1 MKLARRMERL
11 GTETAFSVLA
21 KAKALEAEGREIIHL
36 EIGEP
41 DFDTPD
47 HVVEAG
53 CKALRDG
60 HTHYT
65 PTAGIPELREA
76 IAVDVARSRGI
87 DVGPEQVVVT
97 PGGKP
102 IMFFAIL
109 ALVEEGDEVL
119 LPNPAFPIYE
129 SMVNFVGGR
138 PVFVPLRQEN
148 GFRFDLDEFS
158 AGLSERTRLVI
169 LNSPANP
176 TGGVL
181 TADDIAGLADI
192 LRERPD
198 VYVLSDEIYSRLLYT
213 GDFASIASEPGL
225 GPDGRTIILD
235 GFSKTY
241 AMTGWRLGY
250 GVMPEPL
257 AEEVAK
263 LQVNSNSCT
272 NAATQYAGL
281 AALQGPQ
288 DAVESMLAE
297 FRARRD
303 LIVAGLN
310 ELPGVE
316 CITPQGAFY
325 AFPRITETG
334 LFGRQT
340 RRSTPRRGRRSVPLR
355 YGVRPPRRGPP
366 APLLRQ
372 LAREHQQSAPE
383 DGRGPVAVIAGS
395 STLGVAA
402 LSSAESSSEWVILS
416 GGLLLHFLRR

>member
-1 MKLARRMERL
+1 VTNFDRVEGDLKLARRMERL

-41 DFDTPD
+41 DFDTPS

-76 IAVDVARSRGI
+76 IAYDVAQSRAI

-109 ALVEEGDEVL
+109 ALVDEGDEVL

-129 SMVNFVGGR
+129 SMVNFVGGK
-138 PVFVPLRQEN
+138 PVYVPLRQEN
-148 GFRFDLDEFS
+148 GFRFDPDEFE
-158 AGLSERTRLVI
+158 ANLSNKTKLVI

-181 TADDIAGLADI
+181 TADDMATLARI
-192 LRERPD
+192 LRGRPE

-213 GDFASIASEPGL
+213 GDFASIASEQDF
-225 GPDGRTIILD
+225 GPDTRTVILD

-272 NAATQYAGL
+272 SAATQHAGL
-281 AALQGPQ
+281 AAFRGPQ
-288 DAVESMLAE
+288 DAVNGMLAE

-303 LIVAGLN
+303 LIVDGLD

-325 AFPRITETG
+325 AFPRITDTG
-334 LFGRQT
+334 YTADELADLLLEEAGVACLSGTAFGRH
-340 RRSTPRRGRRSVPLR
+340 GEGHLR
-355 YGVRPPRRGPP
+355 LSYANSRENISRALDRMNE
-366 APLLRQ
+366 LLSR
-372 LAREHQQSAPE
+372 AI
-383 DGRGPVAVIAGS
+383 GWI
-395 STLGVAA
+395 
-402 LSSAESSSEWVILS
+402 
-416 GGLLLHFLRR
+416 

>member
-1 MKLARRMERL
+1 MSLAGRMDRL

-21 KAKALEAEGREIIHL
+21 KAKALEAQGQEIIHL

-41 DFDTPD
+41 DFDTAE
-47 HVVEAG
+47 HIVEAG
-53 CKALRDG
+53 CRALRNG
-60 HTHYT
+60 QTHYT

-76 IAVDVARSRGI
+76 IAEDVARSRRIEVAPG
-87 DVGPEQVVVT
+87 QVVVT

-129 SMVNFVGGR
+129 SMVDFAGGR

-148 GFRFDLDEFS
+148 EFRFDLNEFR
-158 AGLSERTRLVI
+158 AGLSDRTKLVI

-181 TADDIAGLADI
+181 TPEDIAGLAEI
-192 LRERPD
+192 LRDRPD
-198 VYVLSDEIYSRLLYT
+198 IFVLSDEIYSRLLYESP
-213 GDFASIASEPGL
+213 FSSIASEPGL

-250 GVMPEPL
+250 GVMPEWL
-257 AEEVAK
+257 AEAVAR

-281 AALQGPQ
+281 AALNGPQ
-288 DAVESMLAE
+288 DGVKEMLKE

-310 ELPGVE
+310 DLLGVE
-316 CITPQGAFY
+316 CMTPQGAFY
-325 AFPRITETG
+325 AFPRITGTG
-334 LFGRQT
+334 YEAGKLTDLLMEKAGVACLSGTGFGKH
-340 RRSTPRRGRRSVPLR
+340 GEGHLR
-355 YGVRPPRRGPP
+355 FSYANSRENISRALERMGE
-366 APLLRQ
+366 LLQ
-372 LAREHQQSAPE
+372 N
-383 DGRGPVAVIAGS
+383 GRG
-395 STLGVAA
+395 
-402 LSSAESSSEWVILS
+402 
-416 GGLLLHFLRR
+416 

>member
-1 MKLARRMERL
+1 VKLARRMERL

-41 DFDTPD
+41 DFGTPE
-47 HVVEAG
+47 HIVEAG
-53 CKALRDG
+53 CRALREG
-60 HTHYT
+60 HTYYT

-76 IAVDVARSRGI
+76 IAADVARSRGI
-87 DVGPEQVVVT
+87 EVDPEHVVVT

-102 IMFFAIL
+102 IMFFTIL
-109 ALVEEGDEVL
+109 ALVDEGDEVL

-138 PVFVPLRQEN
+138 PVFVPLRQEH

-181 TADDIAGLADI
+181 TADDIARLADI
-192 LRERPD
+192 VRERPG

-213 GDFASIASEPGL
+213 GDFVSIASEPGL

-250 GVMPEPL
+250 GVMPAPL
-257 AEEVAK
+257 AEEVTK

-272 NAATQYAGL
+272 SAATQHAGL
-281 AALQGPQ
+281 AALEGPQ
-288 DAVESMLAE
+288 DAVEGMLSE
-297 FRARRD
+297 FRARRN
-303 LIVAGLN
+303 LIVDGLN

-334 LFGRQT
+334 HPADDLADLLLEEAGVACLSGTAFGRY
-340 RRSTPRRGRRSVPLR
+340 GEGHLR
-355 YGVRPPRRGPP
+355 LSYANSRENIGLALERMGEV
-366 APLLRQ
+366 
-372 LAREHQQSAPE
+372 LAR
-383 DGRGPVAVIAGS
+383 VAS
-395 STLGVAA
+395 
-402 LSSAESSSEWVILS
+402 
-416 GGLLLHFLRR
+416 

>member
-1 MKLARRMERL
+1 MELARRMERL

-21 KAKALEAEGREIIHL
+21 KAKALEARGQEIIHL

-41 DFDTPD
+41 DFDTPPD
-47 HVVEAG
+47 IVEAG
-53 CKALRDG
+53 CRALRNG
-60 HTHYT
+60 ETHYT
-65 PTAGIPELREA
+65 PTAGIPELRAA
-76 IAVDVARSRGI
+76 IADDVARSRRI
-87 DVGPEQVVVT
+87 VVDPEQVVVT

-109 ALVEEGDEVL
+109 ALVDAGDEVL
-119 LPNPAFPIYE
+119 VHNPSFPIYE
-129 SMVNFVGGR
+129 SMVSFAGGQ

-148 GFRFDLDEFS
+148 EFRFDLDEFR
-158 AGLSERTRLVI
+158 AGLSERTKMVI

-181 TADDIAGLADI
+181 TPEDIAGLADI

-198 VYVLSDEIYSRLLYT
+198 IFVLSDEIYSRMLYESP
-213 GDFASIASEPGL
+213 FASIASEPDL

-250 GVMPEPL
+250 GVMPITL
-257 AEEVAK
+257 AEQLTK

-272 NAATQYAGL
+272 NAATQYAGIE
-281 AALQGPQ
+281 ALSGPQ
-288 DAVESMLAE
+288 DSVERMLSE

-316 CITPQGAFY
+316 CVNPQGAFY
-325 AFPRITETG
+325 AFPRIADTRCSAGALADLLLDEAGVACLAGTA
-334 LFGRQT
+334 FGRY
-340 RRSTPRRGRRSVPLR
+340 GEGHLR
-355 YGVRPPRRGPP
+355 FSY
-366 APLLRQ
+366 ANSRQ
-372 LAREHQQSAPE
+372 NISLALERIGHTLSRTTAQQ
-383 DGRGPVAVIAGS
+383 
-395 STLGVAA
+395 
-402 LSSAESSSEWVILS
+402 
-416 GGLLLHFLRR
+416 F

>member
-1 MKLARRMERL
+1 MATKRGRKEDGLKLAGRMERL

-21 KAKALEAEGREIIHL
+21 KAKALEARGREIIHL
-36 EIGEP
+36 QIGEP

-53 CKALRDG
+53 CRALRDG
-60 HTHYT
+60 HTNYT
-65 PTAGIPELREA
+65 PTAGISELREA
-76 IAVDVARSRGI
+76 IAEDVARSRGI
-87 DVGPEQVVVT
+87 RVGPEQVVVT

-109 ALVEEGDEVL
+109 ALVDEGDEVL

-129 SMVNFVGGR
+129 SMVNFVGGT
-138 PVFVPLRQEN
+138 PVYLPLRQEN
-148 GFRFDLDEFS
+148 GFRFDLDEFETK
-158 AGLSERTRLVI
+158 LTEKTRLVI

-181 TADDIAGLADI
+181 TADDMATLAAI
-192 LRERPD
+192 LRGRPD

-213 GDFASIASEPGL
+213 SDFASIASEEDL
-225 GPDGRTIILD
+225 GPDARTVLLD

-250 GVMPEPL
+250 GVMPEVL

-272 NAATQYAGL
+272 SAATQQAGL
-281 AALQGPQ
+281 AALRGPQ
-288 DAVESMLAE
+288 DAVETMLAE

-303 LIVAGLN
+303 QIVDGLN
-310 ELPGVE
+310 KLPGVE

-325 AFPRITETG
+325 AFPRITGTG
-334 LFGRQT
+334 YSADELADLLLEEAGVACLSGTAFGRHGEGHL
-340 RRSTPRRGRRSVPLR
+340 RLSYANSRENIGRALDRMNEFLSR
-355 YGVRPPRRGPP
+355 
-366 APLLRQ
+366 
-372 LAREHQQSAPE
+372 
-383 DGRGPVAVIAGS
+383 AV
-395 STLGVAA
+395 
-402 LSSAESSSEWVILS
+402 E
-416 GGLLLHFLRR
+416 

>member
-1 MKLARRMERL
+1 VRLARRMERL

-21 KAKALEAEGREIIHL
+21 KAKGLEAEGREIIHL

-41 DFDTPD
+41 DFDTPA

-53 CKALRDG
+53 CRALRDG

-76 IAVDVARSRGI
+76 IAGDVARSRAI

-102 IMFFAIL
+102 IMFFSIL

-138 PVFVPLRQEN
+138 PVFVPLRQEH
-148 GFRFDLDEFS
+148 GFRFDLDEFE
-158 AGLSERTRLVI
+158 AGLGERTRLVI

-176 TGGVL
+176 TGGAL
-181 TADDIAGLADI
+181 TAGDIAGLADI
-192 LRERPD
+192 LRGRPD

-213 GDFASIASEPGL
+213 GDFASIASEEGL

-250 GVMPEPL
+250 GVMPAPL
-257 AEEVAK
+257 AEEMAK

-272 NAATQYAGL
+272 GAATQYAGL

-288 DAVESMLAE
+288 DAVDTMLAE

-303 LIVAGLN
+303 LVVSGLN

-325 AFPRITETG
+325 AFPHIEETG
-334 LFGRQT
+334 YRADELADLLLDEAGVACLSGTAFGRH
-340 RRSTPRRGRRSVPLR
+340 GENHLR
-355 YGVRPPRRGPP
+355 LSY
-366 APLLRQ
+366 ANS
-372 LAREHQQSAPE
+372 RENIS
-383 DGRGPVAVIAGS
+383 R
-395 STLGVAA
+395 A
-402 LSSAESSSEWVILS
+402 LERMGEVLS
-416 GGLLLHFLRR
+416 REVG

>member
-1 MKLARRMERL
+1 VKLARRMERL

-21 KAKALEAEGREIIHL
+21 RAKALEAEGRGIIHL

-41 DFDTPD
+41 DFDTPE

-102 IMFFAIL
+102 IMFFSIL

-129 SMVNFVGGR
+129 SMVHFVGGR
-138 PVFVPLRQEN
+138 PVYIPLRQEN
-148 GFRFDLDEFS
+148 GFRFDFDEFR

-181 TADDIAGLADI
+181 TADDIAGLAEI

-198 VYVLSDEIYSRLLYT
+198 IYVLSDEIYSRLLYT
-213 GDFASIASEPGL
+213 DEFASIATEPGL
-225 GPDGRTIILD
+225 GPDGRTILLD

-257 AEEVAK
+257 AVEVTK

-272 NAATQYAGL
+272 NAATQHAGL

-288 DAVESMLAE
+288 DAVGSMLTE

-325 AFPRITETG
+325 AFPRIAETG
-334 LFGRQT
+334 LSADKLADLLLDEAGVACLSGTAFGRH
-340 RRSTPRRGRRSVPLR
+340 GEDHLR
-355 YGVRPPRRGPP
+355 LSY
-366 APLLRQ
+366 ANS
-372 LAREHQQSAPE
+372 RENISK
-383 DGRGPVAVIAGS
+383 
-395 STLGVAA
+395 A
-402 LSSAESSSEWVILS
+402 LQRMGEILS
-416 GGLLLHFLRR
+416 R

>member
-21 KAKALEAEGREIIHL
+21 KAKALEAQGREIIHL

-41 DFDTPD
+41 DFDTPP
-47 HVVEAG
+47 HIVEAG
-53 CKALRDG
+53 CRALRDG

-65 PTAGIPELREA
+65 PTAGIPELRAA
-76 IAVDVARSRGI
+76 IAADVARSRRI
-87 DVGPEQVVVT
+87 EVAPEQVVVT

-109 ALVEEGDEVL
+109 ALVDEGDEVL

-129 SMVNFVGGR
+129 SMVSFVGGR

-148 GFRFDLDEFS
+148 EFRFDLDELS
-158 AGLSERTRLVI
+158 AGLSERTRMVV

-181 TADDIAGLADI
+181 TPEDIASLAVI
-192 LRERPD
+192 LRDRPD
-198 VYVLSDEIYSRLLYT
+198 VFVLADEIYSRLLYET
-213 GDFASIASEPGL
+213 SFASIASEERL

-257 AEEVAK
+257 AEEVTK

-281 AALQGPQ
+281 EALAGPQ
-288 DAVESMLAE
+288 DSVGRMLSE

-325 AFPRITETG
+325 AFPRVSGTG
-334 LFGRQT
+334 HPVDTLAAVLLDEAGVACLAGTAFGRYGEGHLRFSYANSRENIT
-340 RRSTPRRGRRSVPLR
+340 RALERMGEVLSRAV
-355 YGVRPPRRGPP
+355 
-366 APLLRQ
+366 
-372 LAREHQQSAPE
+372 AR
-383 DGRGPVAVIAGS
+383 
-395 STLGVAA
+395 
-402 LSSAESSSEWVILS
+402 
-416 GGLLLHFLRR
+416 

>member
-1 MKLARRMERL
+1 MKLASRMERL

-21 KAKALEAEGREIIHL
+21 KAKALEAQGREIIHL

-41 DFDTPD
+41 DFHTPS
-47 HVVEAG
+47 HIIEAG
-53 CKALRDG
+53 CRALREG

-65 PTAGIPELREA
+65 PTAGIPELRAA
-76 IAVDVARSRGI
+76 IADDVARSRRI
-87 DVGPEQVVVT
+87 AVEPEQVVVT

-102 IMFFAIL
+102 IMFFVIL
-109 ALVEEGDEVL
+109 ALVEPGDEVL

-148 GFRFDLDEFS
+148 EFRFDLDEFR
-158 AGLSERTRLVI
+158 AGLSEHTRLVI

-181 TADDIAGLADI
+181 TPEDIASLAEI

-198 VYVLSDEIYSRLLYT
+198 VFVLSDEIYSRLLYA
-213 GDFASIASEPGL
+213 GSFASIASEEGL

-257 AEEVAK
+257 AEEVIK

-281 AALQGPQ
+281 EALAGPQ
-288 DAVESMLAE
+288 ESVERMLSE

-303 LIVAGLN
+303 LIVSGLN
-310 ELPGVE
+310 ALPGIE
-316 CITPQGAFY
+316 CVTPRGAFY
-325 AFPRITETG
+325 AFPRVEGYPAGALADMLLEEAGVACLAGTA
-334 LFGRQT
+334 FGRYGEGHL
-340 RRSTPRRGRRSVPLR
+340 RFSYANSRENISRALGRMEEVLSRAE
-355 YGVRPPRRGPP
+355 VRKP
-366 APLLRQ
+366 
-372 LAREHQQSAPE
+372 H
-383 DGRGPVAVIAGS
+383 
-395 STLGVAA
+395 
-402 LSSAESSSEWVILS
+402 
-416 GGLLLHFLRR
+416 

>member
-1 MKLARRMERL
+1 MSLAGRMGRL

-21 KAKALEAEGREIIHL
+21 KAKALEAQGREIIHL

-41 DFDTPD
+41 DFDTAD
-47 HVVEAG
+47 HIVEAG
-53 CKALRDG
+53 CRALRNG
-60 HTHYT
+60 QTHYT

-76 IAVDVARSRGI
+76 IAADVARSRRI
-87 DVGPEQVVVT
+87 EVSPEQVVVT

-129 SMVNFVGGR
+129 SMVNFADGR

-148 GFRFDLDEFS
+148 DFRFDLDEFRS
-158 AGLSERTRLVI
+158 GISDRTKMVI

-181 TADDIAGLADI
+181 TPEDMAGLAEI
-192 LRERPD
+192 LGERPD
-198 VYVLSDEIYSRLLYT
+198 IFVLSDEIYSQLLYDSPFT
-213 GDFASIASEPGL
+213 SIASEAGL
-225 GPDGRTIILD
+225 DPDGRTIILD

-250 GVMPEPL
+250 GVMPGWL
-257 AEEVAK
+257 AEAVAR

-281 AALQGPQ
+281 EALNGPQ
-288 DAVESMLAE
+288 DAVKEMLNE

-310 ELPGVE
+310 DLPGVE
-316 CITPQGAFY
+316 CATPQGAFY
-325 AFPRITETG
+325 AFPRITGTG
-334 LFGRQT
+334 YEAGEL
-340 RRSTPRRGRRSVPLR
+340 
-355 YGVRPPRRGPP
+355 
-366 APLLRQ
+366 ADLLMEE
-372 LAREHQQSAPE
+372 A
-383 DGRGPVAVIAGS
+383 
-395 STLGVAA
+395 GVAC
-402 LSSAESSSEWVILS
+402 LS
-416 GGLLLHFLRR
+416 GTGFGKYGEGHLRFSYANSRENISRALERMDEVLQNSRS

>member
-1 MKLARRMERL
+1 MKLASRMERL

-21 KAKALEAEGREIIHL
+21 KAKALEAQGREIIHL

-41 DFDTPD
+41 DFHTPS
-47 HVVEAG
+47 HIVEAG
-53 CKALRDG
+53 CRALREG

-65 PTAGIPELREA
+65 PSAGILELRAA
-76 IAVDVARSRGI
+76 IADDVARSRRI
-87 DVGPEQVVVT
+87 AVEPVQVVVT

-102 IMFFAIL
+102 IMFFIIL
-109 ALVEEGDEVL
+109 ALVEAGDEVL

-129 SMVNFVGGR
+129 SMVDFVGGR

-148 GFRFDLDEFS
+148 EFRFDLDEFR

-181 TADDIAGLADI
+181 TPEDIAGLAEI

-198 VYVLSDEIYSRLLYT
+198 VFVLSDEIYSRLLYA
-213 GDFASIASEPGL
+213 GSFASIASEEGF

-257 AEEVAK
+257 AEEVIK

-281 AALQGPQ
+281 EALAGPQ
-288 DAVESMLAE
+288 ESVERMLSE

-303 LIVAGLN
+303 LIVSGLN
-310 ELPGVE
+310 ALPGVE
-316 CITPQGAFY
+316 CVTPQGAFY
-325 AFPRITETG
+325 AFPRVADYPAGALADLLLEEAGVACLAGTA
-334 LFGRQT
+334 FGRYGEGHL
-340 RRSTPRRGRRSVPLR
+340 RFSYANSRENISRALERMGEVLSRAELRKTP
-355 YGVRPPRRGPP
+355 
-366 APLLRQ
+366 
-372 LAREHQQSAPE
+372 
-383 DGRGPVAVIAGS
+383 
-395 STLGVAA
+395 
-402 LSSAESSSEWVILS
+402 
-416 GGLLLHFLRR
+416 

>member
-1 MKLARRMERL
+1 LRLAKRIERL

-41 DFDTPD
+41 DFDTPA

-53 CKALRDG
+53 CRALRDG

-76 IAVDVARSRGI
+76 IAGDVARSRAI
-87 DVGPEQVVVT
+87 DVEPEQVVVT

-102 IMFFAIL
+102 IMFFSIL
-109 ALVEEGDEVL
+109 ALVDEGDEVL

-129 SMVNFVGGR
+129 SMVNFVGGK
-138 PVFVPLRQEN
+138 PVFVPLRQEH
-148 GFRFDLDEFS
+148 GFRFDLDEFE
-158 AGLSERTRLVI
+158 AGLGERTRLVI

-192 LRERPD
+192 LRGRPD
-198 VYVLSDEIYSRLLYT
+198 IYVLSDEIYSRLLYT
-213 GDFASIASEPGL
+213 DEFASIASEEEL

-250 GVMPEPL
+250 GVMPVPL
-257 AEEVAK
+257 ADEVAK

-272 NAATQYAGL
+272 SAATQYAGL

-288 DAVESMLAE
+288 DAVDSMLTE
-297 FRARRD
+297 FLARRD
-303 LIVAGLN
+303 LIVSGLN

-334 LFGRQT
+334 HRADDLADLLLEEAGVACLSGTAFGRY
-340 RRSTPRRGRRSVPLR
+340 GEGHLR
-355 YGVRPPRRGPP
+355 LSY
-366 APLLRQ
+366 ANS
-372 LAREHQQSAPE
+372 REHINLALERMGEVLS
-383 DGRGPVAVIAGS
+383 RVAS
-395 STLGVAA
+395 
-402 LSSAESSSEWVILS
+402 
-416 GGLLLHFLRR
+416 

>member
-1 MKLARRMERL
+1 MERL

-41 DFDTPD
+41 DFDTPA

-53 CKALRDG
+53 CNALREG

-102 IMFFAIL
+102 IMFFTIL
-109 ALVEEGDEVL
+109 ALVEDGDEVL

-148 GFRFDLDEFS
+148 GFRFDLDEFR
-158 AGLSERTRLVI
+158 AGLSERTKLVI

-181 TADDIAGLADI
+181 TADDITGLADI

-213 GDFASIASEPGL
+213 EEFASIASEPGL

-257 AEEVAK
+257 AEMVAK

-272 NAATQYAGL
+272 SAATQHAGL
-281 AALQGPQ
+281 AALKGSQ
-288 DAVESMLAE
+288 DAVGSMLAE
-297 FRARRD
+297 FGARRD
-303 LIVAGLN
+303 LIVTGLN

-325 AFPRITETG
+325 AFPRIAETG
-334 LFGRQT
+334 LSADKFADLLLEEAGVACLSGTAFGRYGEGHL
-340 RRSTPRRGRRSVPLR
+340 RLSYANSRENISKALRWMGEVLPR
-355 YGVRPPRRGPP
+355 
-366 APLLRQ
+366 
-372 LAREHQQSAPE
+372 
-383 DGRGPVAVIAGS
+383 
-395 STLGVAA
+395 
-402 LSSAESSSEWVILS
+402 
-416 GGLLLHFLRR
+416 

>member
-1 MKLARRMERL
+1 MERL

-21 KAKALEAEGREIIHL
+21 KARALEAQGQEIIHL

-41 DFDTPD
+41 DFDTPS
-47 HVVEAG
+47 HIVEAG
-53 CKALRDG
+53 CRALREG

-76 IAVDVARSRGI
+76 IAADVAQSRGI
-87 DVGPEQVVVT
+87 EVDPAQVVVT

-109 ALVEEGDEVL
+109 ALVEDGDEVL
-119 LPNPAFPIYE
+119 VPNPSFPIYE

-148 GFRFDLDEFS
+148 EFRFDLDELR

-181 TADDIAGLADI
+181 TPGDIAGLADI
-192 LRERPD
+192 LREHPG
-198 VYVLSDEIYSRLLYT
+198 VFVLSDEIYSRMLYESP
-213 GDFASIASEPGL
+213 FASIASEPDL

-250 GVMPEPL
+250 GVMPVPL
-257 AEEVAK
+257 AEQITK

-272 NAATQYAGL
+272 NAATQQAGL
-281 AALQGPQ
+281 EALAGPQ
-288 DAVESMLAE
+288 DGVDRMLAE

-316 CITPQGAFY
+316 CITPRGAFY
-325 AFPRITETG
+325 AFPRITDTG
-334 LFGRQT
+334 YTADAL
-340 RRSTPRRGRRSVPLR
+340 
-355 YGVRPPRRGPP
+355 
-366 APLLRQ
+366 ADLL
-372 LAREHQQSAPE
+372 LEEA
-383 DGRGPVAVIAGS
+383 
-395 STLGVAA
+395 GVACLAGTAFGQHGEGHLRLSYANSRENIARA
-402 LSSAESSSEWVILS
+402 LEHMDKILS
-416 GGLLLHFLRR
+416 RTPA

>member
-1 MKLARRMERL
+1 MERL
-11 GTETAFSVLA
+11 GTETAFSMLA
-21 KAKALEAEGREIIHL
+21 KAKALEAEGRDIIHL

-41 DFDTPD
+41 DFDTPS
-47 HVVEAG
+47 HIVEAG
-53 CKALRDG
+53 CRALRAG
-60 HTHYT
+60 ETHYT
-65 PTAGIPELREA
+65 PTAGIPELRAA
-76 IAVDVARSRGI
+76 IAADVAQSRRI
-87 DVGPEQVVVT
+87 AVEPEQVVVT

-102 IMFFAIL
+102 IMFFVIL

-119 LPNPAFPIYE
+119 VPNPSFPIYE
-129 SMVNFVGGR
+129 SMVDFVGGR

-148 GFRFDLDEFS
+148 EFRFDLDEFR
-158 AGLSERTRLVI
+158 AGLSERTRMVI

-181 TADDIAGLADI
+181 TPEDIASLAEI

-198 VYVLSDEIYSRLLYT
+198 VFVLSDEIYCRLLYA
-213 GDFASIASEPGL
+213 GSFASIASEEGL

-281 AALQGPQ
+281 EALSGPQ
-288 DAVESMLAE
+288 DAVGSMLAE

-310 ELPGVE
+310 DLPGVD

-325 AFPRITETG
+325 AFPRITGTG
-334 LFGRQT
+334 
-340 RRSTPRRGRRSVPLR
+340 
-355 YGVRPPRRGPP
+355 RP
-366 APLLRQ
+366 ADD
-372 LAREHQQSAPE
+372 LA
-383 DGRGPVAVIAGS
+383 D
-395 STLGVAA
+395 
-402 LSSAESSSEWVILS
+402 
-416 GGLLLHFLRR
+416 LLLHEAGVACLSGTAFGRHGEGPPRPP